1 MQTNINSIHFSADKK
16 LINFIEKK
24 IKKMSLFNN
33 SLLSADVFLKFEPS
47 DSSENKLVEI
57 KVMTNNSE
65 HFASKQ
71 SKTFEEATDLSI
83 EALRKQIIKN
93 KEKKRS

>member
-33 SLLSADVFLKFEPS
+33 SLLSADVFLKLEPS
-47 DSSENKLVEI
+47 TKNFHFDKVLGVEKLVSGNLTLKKI
-57 KVMTNNSE
+57 K
-65 HFASKQ
+65 
-71 SKTFEEATDLSI
+71 SKTFHKDSFV
-83 EALRKQIIKN
+83 
-93 KEKKRS
+93 

>member
-1 MQTNINSIHFSADKK
+1 
-16 LINFIEKK
+16 
-24 IKKMSLFNN
+24 MSLFNN
-33 SLLSADVFLKFEPS
+33 SLLSADVFLKLEPS